1 MKTITELLAGQTL
14 VHEGDLTIEGNVGNG
29 AKLKITNG
37 SLTIRGTVEERARIT
52 LKISERLRDKKLQ
65 LMTSKTQ
72 TTSSSSNSYVNSLNF
87 YGNKVSTSI
96 ASPGAIIEG
105 KITNANKC
113 LFKVGNRMMG
123 DVEIDSR
130 IYTEHQVEEKGNGVY
145 VITAIDPSWASR
157 GYDAKT
163 ITAIIDGREYSAKQ
177 IINVSGTDVLVDGKP
192 TDKTQDVE
200 SYKVTIHGNIEDN
213 VRIESD
219 FDIEAQTVANDC
231 ELISKYSCIKVN
243 CAVGNSYLSAKGKV
257 SANGVSRNA
266 ELVSDEDVVEAKY
279 DQINDET
286 QESTSPLTI

>member
-130 IYTEHQVEEKGNGVY
+130 IYTEHQVEDKGNGVY
-145 VITAIDPSWASR
+145 VITAIDPSWASS
-157 GYDAKT
+157 GYDSKT
-163 ITAIIDGREYSAKQ
+163 ITAIIDGKEYSAKQ
-177 IINVSGTDVLVDGKP
+177 IINVSGNDVLVDGKP
-192 TDKTQDVE
+192 ADKTQNLE

-231 ELISKYSCIKVN
+231 ELISKYSGIKVN
-243 CAVGNSYLSAKGKV
+243 RAVGDSYLSAKGKL
-257 SANGVSRNA
+257 SASGVSRNA
-266 ELVSDEDVVEAKY
+266 ELVSDEDDVEAEY
-279 DQINDET
+279 VQINDET
-286 QESTSPLTI
+286 QGPR